1 MAPTPEPTRAPLLG
15 ELLPVE
21 LMNTVWAGRGHV
33 HDALGTDGEAVAW
46 LRAVGPRLTETAPG
60 VAAWLA
66 TDPPAD
72 LGATADG
79 LRRLRDALRRLAA
92 DATQDPRPAAASA
105 TRDRDAARAVLNEI
119 VAAAPPWPALDWPP
133 GGEPA
138 RTLHV
143 AHPAGPGIAALLA
156 SESIALLAGEG
167 RSQLRACL
175 APGCVLYFAK
185 DHNRREWCSP
195 GCGNR
200 ARAARHYQRRKS
212 DLAGRDG
219 GNV

>member
-1 MAPTPEPTRAPLLG
+1 MTPTAEPTQAPLLG
-15 ELLPVE
+15 EPLSVE
-21 LMNTVWAGRGHV
+21 LMNTVWADRGHV
-33 HDALGTDGEAVAW
+33 HDALSTDGEALAW
-46 LRAVGPRLTETAPG
+46 LRAVGPRLTATAPD
-60 VAAWLA
+60 VATWLM
-66 TDPPAD
+66 TDRPAA
-72 LGATADG
+72 LTTTAAD

-92 DATQDPRPAAASA
+92 DATHDPRPAAASA
-105 TRDRDAARAVLNEI
+105 LRDRDAARAVLNQAA
-119 VAAAPPWPALDWPP
+119 AAAPPWPALDWSPD
-133 GGEPA
+133 GEPE

-143 AHPAGPGIAALLA
+143 AHPAGVGITALLA
-156 SESIALLAGEG
+156 TEFIDLLTGEQ

-212 DLAGRDG
+212 AQA
-219 GNV
+219 